1 MARTAIWK
9 SIAESLEGDIARG
22 RYAIGAKLP
31 SEAQLAATFGV
42 NRHTVRRA
50 LSDLSDQ
57 GLVHPRRGAGV
68 FVSTQC
74 EVAPKADYPLGKRV
88 SFRQN
93 LRAAGRAPSGEQ
105 LAVTTRRADAKEAEA
120 LKIEVGALLHINDS
134 LSLGDGEPLSLAR
147 SCFPADRF
155 PTLPEVIRETGSVT
169 ETFLHFGITDYTRA
183 WTRITAT
190 SATATQALHLR
201 VNEGDPLLR
210 TVSVNVD
217 AEGQPVEYGSSYFAG
232 ARIALTLDSAPDDH
246 NA

>member
-9 SIAESLEGDIARG
+9 SIADSLETDIASG

-31 SEAQLAATFGV
+31 SEAQLAGTFGV

-50 LSDLSDQ
+50 LAELTDQ
-57 GLVHPRRGAGV
+57 GLVHPRPGAGV
-68 FVSTQC
+68 FVATQ
-74 EVAPKADYPLGKRV
+74 AKATPKADYPLGKRV

-105 LAVTTRRADAKEAEA
+105 LAVTTRRADKKEATA
-120 LKIEVGALLHINDS
+120 LKIDVGALLHVNDS
-134 LSLGDGEPLSLAR
+134 LSFADAEPVSLAR

-169 ETFLHFGITDYTRA
+169 ETFRQFGITDYTRA

-190 SATATQALHLR
+190 AATATQALHLR

-210 TVSVNVD
+210 TVSLNVD
-217 AEGQPVEYGSSYFAG
+217 ADGRPVEYGSSYFAG
-232 ARIALTLDSAPDDH
+232 NRIALTLEDEDS
-246 NA
+246 